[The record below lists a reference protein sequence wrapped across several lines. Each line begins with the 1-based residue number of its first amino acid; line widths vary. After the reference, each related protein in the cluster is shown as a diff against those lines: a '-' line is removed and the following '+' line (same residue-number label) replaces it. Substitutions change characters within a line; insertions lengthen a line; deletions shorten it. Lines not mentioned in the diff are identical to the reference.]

1 MMRRSGQRRSS
12 DHEEALAVRD
22 GFKALELV
30 GRHEA
35 FDFMMFARRLEI
47 LSDGEEVD
55 LRGAKIV
62 HDLQDLVPLFTQTD
76 HDAGLS
82 EHHRLNLLDPLQ
94 QPQRMKIARTRSYG

>member
-12 DHEEALAVRD
+12 NHEEALAVRD

-35 FDFMMFARRLEI
+35 FDFMMLARRLEI
-47 LSDGEEVD
+47 LSDGKEVD

-62 HDLQDLVPLFTQTD
+62 HDLQDLVPLFAQTD
-76 HDAGLS
+76 HDAGLG
-82 EHHRLNLLDPLQ
+82 EHRRINFLYPLQ
-94 QPQRMKIARTRSYG
+94 QPQRMKIACTRSDG